1 MFYLDYKSQKI
12 TNVVILSLRR
22 PNIKGERILRK
33 KICIIGSGTA
43 GLQLAYSLKD
53 EFDVTV
59 IHSNTL
65 NKIQNGRI
73 MSTQVHFGPTRTREN
88 RFKMP
93 KWEDKTLLKSIHMT
107 IGNQK
112 LFVGKL
118 KEPALSV
125 DQRFYFSHCMKDL
138 ENKGVSFRLIRVNKD
153 QLESLVDEF
162 DLIIDCTGK
171 SGPLFSFPIEK
182 EFSPFLVP
190 QRKCIVGYFLG
201 VKPIQPLGVSVTV
214 LPEIGEMFEIPAI
227 TEHGPVTILFI
238 MAIPDRELDVFKEIK
253 HAKEFTNQ
261 MKNVTRKYFQDI
273 HERIEQE
280 IFAVS
285 DDNAFL
291 KVAIK
296 PVIRKPY
303 VTFKNKLVVGCGD
316 SVFLNDPITG
326 QGCNLSSHCA
336 EQLYETLIQYRNSKW
351 DIQLGETYWNHTKTF
366 VKEVTEWTNAMTQVL
381 PQHVVQILL
390 SGAENQKIADE
401 VAEWFANPR
410 KAYEAFFQPLH

>member
-1 MFYLDYKSQKI
+1 M
-12 TNVVILSLRR
+12 
-22 PNIKGERILRK
+22 RK

-43 GLQLAYSLKD
+43 GIQLAYSLKE

-59 IHSNTL
+59 IHSNSSD
-65 NKIQNGRI
+65 KIRNGRI
-73 MSTQVHFGPTRTREN
+73 MSTQVHFGSTRTREN

-125 DQRFYFSHCMKDL
+125 DQRFYFSYCLKDL
-138 ENKGVSFRLIRVNKD
+138 EDKGVSFRLLRVNKD
-153 QLESLVDEF
+153 QLESLADEF
-162 DLIIDCTGK
+162 DLMIDCTGK
-171 SGPLFSFPIEK
+171 SGPLFPFPLEK
-182 EFSPFLVP
+182 ELSPFQVP

-201 VKPIQPLGVSVTV
+201 VKPNNPLGVSVTV

-227 TEHGPVTILFI
+227 TQHGPVTILFI

-253 HAKEFTNQ
+253 HGKEFTNQ

-273 HERIEQE
+273 HERIEQD
-280 IFAVS
+280 IFALS

-291 KVAIK
+291 QVAIK

-303 VTFKNKLVVGCGD
+303 ATFKNKLVVGCGD

-326 QGCNLSSHCA
+326 QGCNLSSYCA
-336 EQLYETLIQYRNSKW
+336 EQLYETLIQYRNSNW
-351 DIQLGETYWNHTKTF
+351 DIQLGETYWDRTKTF

-390 SGAENQKIADE
+390 AGSENQKIADE
-401 VAEWFANPR
+401 VAEWFADPR
-410 KAYEAFFQPLH
+410 KAYEAFFQPSNLH

>member
-1 MFYLDYKSQKI
+1 M
-12 TNVVILSLRR
+12 
-22 PNIKGERILRK
+22 RK

-43 GLQLAYSLKD
+43 GLQLAYSLKE
-53 EFDVTV
+53 EFNVTV
-59 IHSNTL
+59 IHSNSSD
-65 NKIQNGRI
+65 KIRNGRI
-73 MSTQVHFGPTRTREN
+73 MSTQVHFGSTRTREN

-125 DQRFYFSHCMKDL
+125 DQRFYFSHCLKDL
-138 ENKGVSFRLIRVNKD
+138 ENKGVSFRLLRVNKD
-153 QLESLVDEF
+153 QIESLVDEF
-162 DLIIDCTGK
+162 DLMIDCTGK
-171 SGPLFSFPIEK
+171 SGPLFPFPIEK
-182 EFSPFLVP
+182 EFSPFQVP

-201 VKPIQPLGVSVTV
+201 VKPNNPLGVSVTV

-253 HAKEFTNQ
+253 HVKEFTNQ
-261 MKNVTRKYFQDI
+261 MKNVTRKYFKNI
-273 HERIEQE
+273 HERIEQD
-280 IFAVS
+280 IFALC

-291 KVAIK
+291 RVAIK

-326 QGCNLSSHCA
+326 QGCNLSSYCA
-336 EQLYETLIQYRNSKW
+336 EKLYETLIQYRNSNW
-351 DIQLGETYWNHTKTF
+351 DIQLGETYWDRTKTF

-381 PQHVVQILL
+381 PQHVVQVLL
-390 SGAENQKIADE
+390 AGAENQKIADE
-401 VAEWFANPR
+401 VAEWFADPR
-410 KAYEAFFQPLH
+410 KAYKAFFQPSNLH

>member
-1 MFYLDYKSQKI
+1 M
-12 TNVVILSLRR
+12 
-22 PNIKGERILRK
+22 RK

-43 GLQLAYSLKD
+43 GLQLAYSLKE

-59 IHSNTL
+59 IHSNSSD
-65 NKIQNGRI
+65 KIRNGRI
-73 MSTQVHFGPTRTREN
+73 MSTQVHFGSTRTREN

-125 DQRFYFSHCMKDL
+125 DQRFYFSHCLKDL
-138 ENKGVSFRLIRVNKD
+138 KNKGVSFRLLRVNKD
-153 QLESLVDEF
+153 QIESLVDEF
-162 DLIIDCTGK
+162 DLMIDCTGK
-171 SGPLFSFPIEK
+171 SGPLFPFPIEK
-182 EFSPFLVP
+182 EFSPFQVP

-201 VKPIQPLGVSVTV
+201 VKPNNPLGVSVTV

-253 HAKEFTNQ
+253 HVKEFTNQ
-261 MKNVTRKYFQDI
+261 MKIVTRKYFQNI
-273 HERIEQE
+273 HERIEQD
-280 IFAVS
+280 IFALS

-291 KVAIK
+291 RVAIK

-326 QGCNLSSHCA
+326 QGCNLSSYCA
-336 EQLYETLIQYRNSKW
+336 EKLYETLIQYRHSNW
-351 DIQLGETYWNHTKTF
+351 DIQLGETYWDRTKTF

-381 PQHVVQILL
+381 PQHVVQVLL
-390 SGAENQKIADE
+390 AGAENQKIADE
-401 VAEWFANPR
+401 VAEWFADPR
-410 KAYEAFFQPLH
+410 KAYKAFFQPSNLH

>member
-1 MFYLDYKSQKI
+1 M
-12 TNVVILSLRR
+12 
-22 PNIKGERILRK
+22 RK

-43 GLQLAYSLKD
+43 GLQLAYSLKE

-59 IHSNTL
+59 IHSNSSD
-65 NKIQNGRI
+65 KIRNGRI
-73 MSTQVHFGPTRTREN
+73 MSTQVHFGSTRTREN

-125 DQRFYFSHCMKDL
+125 DQRFYFSHCLKDL
-138 ENKGVSFRLIRVNKD
+138 ENKGVSFRLLRVNKD
-153 QLESLVDEF
+153 QIESLVDEF
-162 DLIIDCTGK
+162 DLMIDCTGK
-171 SGPLFSFPIEK
+171 SGPLFPFPIKK
-182 EFSPFLVP
+182 EFSPFQVP

-201 VKPIQPLGVSVTV
+201 VKPNNPLGVSVTV

-253 HAKEFTNQ
+253 HVKEFTNQ
-261 MKNVTRKYFQDI
+261 MKNVTRKYFQNI
-273 HERIEQE
+273 HERIEQD
-280 IFAVS
+280 IFALC

-291 KVAIK
+291 RVAIK

-326 QGCNLSSHCA
+326 QGCNLSSYCA
-336 EQLYETLIQYRNSKW
+336 EKLYETLIQYRHSNW
-351 DIQLGETYWNHTKTF
+351 DIQLGETYWDRTKTF
-366 VKEVTEWTNAMTQVL
+366 VKEVTAWTNTMTQVL
-381 PQHVVQILL
+381 PQHVVQVLL
-390 SGAENQKIADE
+390 AGAENQKIADE
-401 VAEWFANPR
+401 VAEWFEDPR
-410 KAYEAFFQPLH
+410 KAYKAFFQPSNLH

>member
-1 MFYLDYKSQKI
+1 M
-12 TNVVILSLRR
+12 
-22 PNIKGERILRK
+22 RK

-43 GLQLAYSLKD
+43 GIQLAYSLKE

-59 IHSNTL
+59 IHSNSSD
-65 NKIQNGRI
+65 KIRNGRI
-73 MSTQVHFGPTRTREN
+73 MSTQVHFGSTRTREN

-125 DQRFYFSHCMKDL
+125 DQRFYFSYCLKDL
-138 ENKGVSFRLIRVNKD
+138 EDKGVSFRLLRVNKD
-153 QLESLVDEF
+153 QLESLADEF
-162 DLIIDCTGK
+162 DLMIDCTGK
-171 SGPLFSFPIEK
+171 SGPLFPFPLEK
-182 EFSPFLVP
+182 ELSPFQVP

-201 VKPIQPLGVSVTV
+201 VKPNNPLGVSVTV

-253 HAKEFTNQ
+253 HGKEFTNQ

-273 HERIEQE
+273 HERIEQD
-280 IFAVS
+280 IFSLS

-291 KVAIK
+291 QVAIK

-303 VTFKNKLVVGCGD
+303 ATFKNKLVVGCGD

-326 QGCNLSSHCA
+326 QGCNLSSYCA
-336 EQLYETLIQYRNSKW
+336 EQLYETLIQYRNSNW
-351 DIQLGETYWNHTKTF
+351 DIQLGETYWDRTKTF

-390 SGAENQKIADE
+390 AGSENQKIADE
-401 VAEWFANPR
+401 VAEWFADPR
-410 KAYEAFFQPLH
+410 KAYEAFFQPSNLH